1 MRRITLLSLSILALA
16 SGANTYASEKPFYAK
31 ATLGYM
37 SFDTRARYTESE
49 DLNSTEYSF
58 TLGYRINDYLAVEG
72 GVVNLGEVRQ
82 EYKGDEEFYYS
93 DYYRGQD
100 VNVVYNHT
108 YEWNSKTDYKSY
120 SLGLALTQKFQQ
132 NFNAVVRLGV
142 HQWCANRSGQAQR
155 IGTLSYY
162 ENDGIYDVYIMSEPY
177 EISYSTDSST
187 DGSDLYYGAEI
198 SWSTGTWDIGLEH
211 TIYEVEEE
219 KADFTALGVTYNF

>member
-1 MRRITLLSLSILALA
+1 MRRITPLSLSILALA

-49 DLNSTEYSF
+49 DLNSTGYSF
-58 TLGYRINDYLAVEG
+58 TLGYRINNYLAVEG
-72 GVVNLGEVRQ
+72 GMVDLGEIRQ
-82 EYKGDEEFYYS
+82 EYKGDGEFYYS
-93 DYYRGQD
+93 DYYQGQD
-100 VNVVYNHT
+100 VNVVDSYT
-108 YEWNSKTDYKSY
+108 YDSNIKTDYKSY

-132 NFNAVVRLGV
+132 NFNAIVRLGV
-142 HQWCANRSGQAQR
+142 HQWCANKSGQRQ
-155 IGTLSYY
+155 ITGTRSYY
-162 ENDGIYDVYIMSEPY
+162 ENGGIYDVYMTSEPY
-177 EISYSTDSST
+177 EISYNPDSAT

-211 TIYEVEEE
+211 TIYEVEDE